1 MLDGVLDGTLDGMF
15 ELTSRAAIPL
25 IAQSDAR
32 AVCSVAGERA
42 DRASRQDN
50 GKRPRKQTHGQ
61 LPTTSRKK
69 RRTAR

>member
-32 AVCSVAGERA
+32 AVCSVAGER
-42 DRASRQDN
+42 SRQDN